1 MSRSITILGPMDGLR
16 GYLEERLERAGAK
29 LVKEQKHVD
38 FTICIGIN
46 EKCDLSVVPHGTDN
60 PLSTV
65 SIGLEDVIIPSRAK
79 GWGNGKLLDWIDCI
93 KKGHDPLIE
102 DGVRYWVNI
111 RDVVEAITTI
121 SMFEGKLGSSDQ
133 IKICGRR
140 GWKDE
145 HIIDEIRILWE
156 RYSNSINHSHTIES
170 LSGVPSP
177 VRGIYS
183 EESIPQGLD
192 SIHELLIECGGNGWH
207 PLVPMRISLME
218 MIASME

>member
-1 MSRSITILGPMDGLR
+1 MDGLR
-16 GYLEERLERAGAK
+16 GYLEEDWKEQGPSLSKNKSRGFLLCIG
-29 LVKEQKHVD
+29 VKERVS
-38 FTICIGIN
+38 
-46 EKCDLSVVPHGTDN
+46 LRPHGTDN

-65 SIGLEDVIIPSRAK
+65 SIGLEDVIIPSRAN

-102 DGVRYWVNI
+102 DGIRYWVNI

-145 HIIDEIRILWE
+145 HIIDEIRVLWE

-170 LSGVPSP
+170 LSGVPGP
-177 VRGIYS
+177 ARGIDS
-183 EESIPQGLD
+183 EDQSSRSRFIT
-192 SIHELLIECGGNGWH
+192 
-207 PLVPMRISLME
+207 
-218 MIASME
+218 

>member
-1 MSRSITILGPMDGLR
+1 MSRSITILGSMDGLR

-46 EKCDLSVVPHGTDN
+46 ERCDLSVVPYGTDN

-102 DGVRYWVNI
+102 DGVREMPVVAATIWLAIGVWGMLPEASWALFTITIAMTFQNI
-111 RDVVEAITTI
+111 FT
-121 SMFEGKLGSSDQ
+121 GKLFF
-133 IKICGRR
+133 IPYAPAAM
-140 GWKDE
+140 
-145 HIIDEIRILWE
+145 LF
-156 RYSNSINHSHTIES
+156 S
-170 LSGVPSP
+170 LLTALT
-177 VRGIYS
+177 
-183 EESIPQGLD
+183 LD
-192 SIHELLIECGGNGWH
+192 SNFSELTVLIIPTSSCF
-207 PLVPMRISLME
+207 
-218 MIASME
+218 